1 MGGLSLN
8 CAGPAASAAREARV
22 SISTDPQDQ
31 PITLDLSGDR
41 DPYPYFEYMR
51 KTTPVWRGTIMDQ
64 SMSPPEM
71 LPDEE
76 WTLFDFNSGFAAFR
90 DAELFGSEQYNN
102 TIGLVFGPT
111 ILGMHGK
118 QHHDHRSL
126 VSKAFRQSALER
138 WEPAVID
145 PICDHLVDRIKDDG
159 AADLITSVTLE
170 FPTRVTA
177 ALLGLPEEDF
187 DLFRRLSFDLISI
200 YVDIEAGLRA
210 SVELQSYF
218 QEQVDQRRR
227 NMTNDI
233 IGDLVAAEI
242 DGEKL
247 TDDAI
252 IAFLRLLLP
261 AGLETT
267 YRSSGNLL
275 YLLLTHPE
283 QLAMIYRDRSLIPA
297 AIEEGLRVE
306 TPLTMVM
313 RTTTEEV
320 EIGGKT
326 IPANSQI
333 DLCMGSAN
341 RDESRW
347 KDANTFDIHRPRQA
361 HIAFAG
367 GIHMCLG
374 MHLARLETRV
384 MLNSLLDRVTD
395 LAFVPDDG
403 TGVESRIGGL
413 TFRSPK
419 KLPVTFSPV
428 A

>member
-1 MGGLSLN
+1 
-8 CAGPAASAAREARV
+8 
-22 SISTDPQDQ
+22 
-31 PITLDLSGDR
+31 
-41 DPYPYFEYMR
+41 MR
-51 KTTPVWRGTIMDQ
+51 KTAPVWRGTLMESDL
-64 SMSPPEM
+64 MPPE
-71 LPDEE
+71 LKNPEN
-76 WTLFDFNSGFAAFR
+76 WTLFDFESVFTAFR
-90 DAELFGSEQYNN
+90 EDEVFASELYNA

-126 VSKAFRQSALER
+126 VSKAFKQSALAQ
-138 WEPAVID
+138 WEPEVID
-145 PICDHLVDRIKDDG
+145 PICDQLVDEFKNDG
-159 AADLITSVTLE
+159 RADLVKAVTFE

-177 ALLGLPEEDF
+177 ALLGLPQED
-187 DLFRRLSFDLISI
+187 LEMFRRLSLDLISI
-200 YVDIEAGLRA
+200 TEDIEAGLNA
-210 SVELQSYF
+210 SVELGTYF
-218 QEQVDQRRR
+218 QEQLDQRRSK
-227 NMTNDI
+227 MTNDI

-247 TDDAI
+247 TDEAI
-252 IAFLRLLLP
+252 ISFLRLLLP

-275 YLLLTHPE
+275 YLLLTHPD
-283 QLAMIYRDRSLIPA
+283 QLAMVRQDRSLIPIA
-297 AIEEGLRVE
+297 MEEGLRVE

-326 IPANSQI
+326 IPANTQI

-347 KDANTFDIHRPRQA
+347 TDSNTFDIRRPRQA

-374 MHLARLETRV
+374 MHLARLET
-384 MLNSLLDRVTD
+384 
-395 LAFVPDDG
+395 
-403 TGVESRIGGL
+403 
-413 TFRSPK
+413 
-419 KLPVTFSPV
+419 
-428 A
+428 